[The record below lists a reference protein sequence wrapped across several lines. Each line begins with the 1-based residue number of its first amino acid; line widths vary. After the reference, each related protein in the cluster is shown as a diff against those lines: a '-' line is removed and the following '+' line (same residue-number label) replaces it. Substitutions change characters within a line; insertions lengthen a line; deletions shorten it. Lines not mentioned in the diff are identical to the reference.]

1 MQNSVV
7 MLTFCFWWKIP
18 FLGIFCPKYQNCVPR
33 LRALSHMKLHHGVKF
48 LISTRVEKNWC
59 HTWVSTQGKTNIFL
73 LHFTPGWNY
82 ICKDLQHILQKCYT
96 EKARFICSYRIIYK
110 SHTCEEGGHI
120 SEFLFGIYWWT
131 WKSYNY

>member
-48 LISTRVEKNWC
+48 LISTRVEKKL
-59 HTWVSTQGKTNIFL
+59 VSHVSFNPGQNKYFFTSFHPRVKLYLQRFATYSTKMLYRKSTFHMQLQDYIQITHMWRRWAHLRISFWYL
-73 LHFTPGWNY
+73 LVNL
-82 ICKDLQHILQKCYT
+82 K
-96 EKARFICSYRIIYK
+96 II
-110 SHTCEEGGHI
+110 
-120 SEFLFGIYWWT
+120 
-131 WKSYNY
+131 